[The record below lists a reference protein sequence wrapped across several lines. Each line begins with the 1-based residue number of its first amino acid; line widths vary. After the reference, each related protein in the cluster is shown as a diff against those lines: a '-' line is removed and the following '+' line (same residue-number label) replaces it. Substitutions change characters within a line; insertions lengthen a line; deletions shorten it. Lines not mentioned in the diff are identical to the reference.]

1 MRRNAL
7 PREAQARIDALLSQR
22 FRIGSE
28 ELEAILNECGV
39 AGDPEALQKGYR
51 KSVAQRYM
59 ASIRD
64 EDGKREILAVY
75 NPDAVDTEYVVLDVC
90 NDREQLCSLLRR
102 LEHQKTGLNSSALKV
117 RRRKHFLDKFF
128 HRRKQA

>member
-1 MRRNAL
+1 MKRNAL
-7 PREAQARIDALLSQR
+7 PREAQARIDALLSER
-22 FRIGSE
+22 FRVGTD
-28 ELEAILNECGV
+28 ELEAILKECGV
-39 AGDPEALQKGYR
+39 AGDPEALQKSYR
-51 KSVAQRYM
+51 KAVAQRYM

-75 NPDAVDTEYVVLDVC
+75 NPGATDTEYVVLDAC
-90 NDREQLCSLLRR
+90 NDRDQLGSLLRR

-128 HRRKQA
+128 HRRKRA

>member
-1 MRRNAL
+1 MKRNAL
-7 PREAQARIDALLSQR
+7 PREAQVRIDALLSAR
-22 FRIGSE
+22 FRIGTD
-28 ELEAILNECGV
+28 ELEAILKECGV
-39 AGDPEALQKGYR
+39 TGDPEALQKSYR
-51 KSVAQRYM
+51 KAVAQRYM

-75 NPDAVDTEYVVLDVC
+75 NPDATDTEYVVLDAC
-90 NDREQLCSLLRR
+90 NDRDQLGSLLRR

-128 HRRKQA
+128 HRRKRA

>member
-1 MRRNAL
+1 MKRNAL
-7 PREAQARIDALLSQR
+7 PREAQARIDALLSRR
-22 FRIGSE
+22 FRIGTN
-28 ELEAILNECGV
+28 ELETILRECGV
-39 AGDPEALQKGYR
+39 AGDPEALQKSYR
-51 KSVAQRYM
+51 KAVAQRYM

-75 NPDAVDTEYVVLDVC
+75 NPDATDTEYVVLDAC
-90 NDREQLCSLLRR
+90 NDREQLGSLLRR

-128 HRRKQA
+128 HRRQQA